1 MAQRKFGRRHP
12 DWLHLTLAGNSSRYR
27 KKHIVSLRTIWIR
40 YAQQNK
46 EKKMSDMKGQILYMY
61 VDHLLPCVKAKVRS
75 SCRGIYDVDL
85 IGDNGEVFAS
95 GKVSEKYLF
104 LSEKQCRDFAY
115 RKNR

>member
-95 GKVSEKYLF
+95 GKVSEKILVPVGKTMPGF
-104 LSEKQCRDFAY
+104 CIQKE
-115 RKNR
+115 